1 MRAGLSQAIFSGI
14 TMEPFVIG
22 SVWGNLSG
30 DNQASL
36 TSFGTPF
43 LFTDDIPDVWG
54 EASLGVN
61 FFAPGALTALYAK
74 ADVTFGDDLEGFAG
88 KGGMRISW

>member
-1 MRAGLSQAIFSGI
+1 VYDTEHGAGAADGI
-14 TMEPFVIG
+14 EGGT
-22 SVWGNLSG
+22 SG
-30 DNQASL
+30 DNSPLA

-43 LFTDDIPDVWG
+43 ALTDDLPDVWG

-61 FFAPGALTALYAK
+61 FFAPNARTALYAK
-74 ADVTFGDDLEGFAG
+74 ADVTFGDDIEGFAG

>member
-1 MRAGLSQAIFSGI
+1 VKPPRETPFAPRLDRASIAGAILRRRGAES
-14 TMEPFVIG
+14 P
-22 SVWGNLSG
+22 
-30 DNQASL
+30 ASL
-36 TSFGTPF
+36 NSFGTPF
-43 LFTDDIPDVWG
+43 LVTDDIPDVWG

-74 ADVTFGDDLEGFAG
+74 ADVTFGDELDGFAG